1 MSNTPK
7 TITTRHPSV
16 VPLYITAGFLL
27 LWAVL
32 LPLRSWWQLL
42 LCAALAVGVYVLA
55 RKKFPGTV
63 TVIEVMPDDSRLE
76 QEAQD
81 FLRQLQEDDAAIADE
96 AVSEKIR
103 LLADRTRQIYT
114 VVVEKPEK
122 KSQIRRFSH
131 QYLPMTLKL
140 LDHYATL
147 ERTGLDGDNVTRS
160 REEIVRVLDVVAVAF
175 GKQLDALYQT
185 EALDISTDITVLKAI
200 LKQNG
205 LTDETDFDTT
215 L

>member
-1 MSNTPK
+1 MTNTPK
-7 TITTRHPSV
+7 TVTTRHPSV
-16 VPLYITAGFLL
+16 VPLYITAGFIL

-42 LCAALAVGVYVLA
+42 LCGALALAVFLLA
-55 RKKFPGTV
+55 RQKFPGTV
-63 TVIEVMPDDSRLE
+63 TVTEIQPDDSKLE
-76 QEAQD
+76 QEARD
-81 FLRQLQEDDAAIADE
+81 FLQQLAADDEAIADE
-96 AVSEKIR
+96 TVSAKIR
-103 LLADRTRQIYT
+103 ELSARTRQIYT
-114 VVVEKPEK
+114 IVVEKPEK

-160 REEIVRVLDVVAVAF
+160 RAEIVRVLDVVQTAF
-175 GKQLDALYQT
+175 EKQLDALYQT

-205 LTDETDFDTT
+205 LTDETDFTV
-215 L
+215 

>member
-1 MSNTPK
+1 MTNTPK
-7 TITTRHPSV
+7 TVTTRHPSV
-16 VPLYITAGFLL
+16 VPLYVTAGFVL
-27 LWAVL
+27 LWALL

-42 LCAALAVGVYVLA
+42 LCGGLAIAVFWLT

-63 TVIEVMPDDSRLE
+63 TVTEIQPDDSKLE
-76 QEAQD
+76 QEARE
-81 FLRQLQEDDAAIADE
+81 FLQQLAADDEAIADE
-96 AVSEKIR
+96 TVSAKIR
-103 LLADRTRQIYT
+103 ELASRTRQIYT
-114 VVVEKPEK
+114 IVVEKPEK

-160 REEIVRVLDVVAVAF
+160 REEIVRVLDVIVTAF
-175 GKQLDALYQT
+175 EKQLDALYQT

-205 LTDETDFDTT
+205 LTDETDFTV
-215 L
+215 

>member
-1 MSNTPK
+1 MTNTPK
-7 TITTRHPSV
+7 TVTTRHPSV
-16 VPLYITAGFLL
+16 VPLYITAGFVL
-27 LWAVL
+27 LWALL

-42 LCAALAVGVYVLA
+42 LCAALAVGVFLLA

-63 TVIEVMPDDSRLE
+63 TVTELQPDDSKLE
-76 QEAQD
+76 QEARE
-81 FLRQLQEDDAAIADE
+81 FLQQLQADDEAIADE
-96 AVSEKIR
+96 TVSAKIR
-103 LLADRTRQIYT
+103 ELASRTRQIYT
-114 VVVEKPEK
+114 IVVEKPEK

-160 REEIVRVLDVVAVAF
+160 REEIVRVLDVIVTAF
-175 GKQLDALYQT
+175 EKQLDALYQA

-205 LTDETDFDTT
+205 LTDEADFTV
-215 L
+215 

>member
-1 MSNTPK
+1 MTNTPK
-7 TITTRHPSV
+7 TVTTRHPSV
-16 VPLYITAGFLL
+16 VPLYITAGFVL
-27 LWAVL
+27 LWALL

-42 LCAALAVGVYVLA
+42 LCAALAVGVFLLA

-63 TVIEVMPDDSRLE
+63 TVTELQPDDSKLE
-76 QEAQD
+76 KEARE
-81 FLRQLQEDDAAIADE
+81 FLQQLQADDEAIADE
-96 AVSEKIR
+96 TVSAKIR
-103 LLADRTRQIYT
+103 ELASRTRQIYT
-114 VVVEKPEK
+114 IVVEKPEK

-160 REEIVRVLDVVAVAF
+160 REEIVRVLDVIVTAF
-175 GKQLDALYQT
+175 EKQLDALYQAET
-185 EALDISTDITVLKAI
+185 LDISADITVLKAI

-205 LTDETDFDTT
+205 LTDETDFTV
-215 L
+215 